1 MKVCV
6 TWEWMK
12 TGPKYESWNSTWA
25 VERGDIERR
34 HPSQFLW
41 GLFMVRL
48 RNVSLGLMF
57 WSFFLPVPRFDLIII
72 FIYCSCLSGFQH
84 FPSLYE
90 MVWPFN
96 VCFFSCTLSCFL
108 FSASVAPCLAILSF
122 FTLPANIPVINASH
136 VSLCVCQ
143 VVTPPPLLLAVPLQC
158 PTAMIPWKEAVILVR
173 LIATFF
179 L

>member
-1 MKVCV
+1 MQTMDQGMNHDLGCRDRWCWKLSSISVS
-6 TWEWMK
+6 EAS
-12 TGPKYESWNSTWA
+12 SW
-25 VERGDIERR
+25 
-34 HPSQFLW
+34 F
-41 GLFMVRL
+41 RL
-48 RNVSLGLMF
+48 KDDLLCSMF
-57 WSFFLPVPRFDLIII
+57 WSFSFLCLLLI
-72 FIYCSCLSGFQH
+72 LSFAFTALVFQD

-90 MVWPFN
+90 MVWPFS

-108 FSASVAPCLAILSF
+108 FSVSVAPCSTILLSF
-122 FTLPANIPVINASH
+122 FTLPASLTFWNISVINASH

-143 VVTPPPLLLAVPLQC
+143 VVTPPPLLLAVPRRC